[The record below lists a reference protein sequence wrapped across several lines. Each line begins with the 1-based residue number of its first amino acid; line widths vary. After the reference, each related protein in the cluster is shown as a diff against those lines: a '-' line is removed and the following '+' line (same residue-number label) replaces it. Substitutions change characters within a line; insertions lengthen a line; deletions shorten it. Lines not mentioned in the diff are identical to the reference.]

1 MNKLSVAQLALAAL
15 ATAGSVSPAF
25 AQAKGGLYVLHTRPT
40 GSCPGL
46 DWHVTVE
53 PDGKLVGFVAWD
65 AMKHMARLDG
75 AMSKNGSFD
84 MNAQEVGGAT
94 RKAVVKG
101 AAAGDYITMSI
112 DGSGTGCDKQ
122 IFQVPRFEGGLSGG
136 GG

>member
-1 MNKLSVAQLALAAL
+1 MKTVSIAKLALAAL
-15 ATAGSVSPAF
+15 ATAAALSPAL
-25 AQAKGGLYVLHTRPT
+25 AQTKGGLYVLHTRAV

-46 DWHVTVE
+46 DWHVNVE
-53 PDGKLVGFVAWD
+53 PNGSLVGFVAWD
-65 AMKHMARLDG
+65 QMKHMAKLEG
-75 AMSKNGSFD
+75 SIAKNGSFD
-84 MNAQEVGGAT
+84 MNAQEVGGAA

-122 IFQVPRFEGGLSGG
+122 IFQVPRFEGGTSGG